1 MARPPT
7 LEIQHATDGRVRLR
21 PAKPMPPAALKA
33 LADALG
39 GFPGIRHVVS
49 RPNTGSL
56 ILGFDGP
63 PEPVLEAVEA
73 SGLARPREK
82 TPPPPIGMVG
92 KFALLRANTQVK
104 EATGGTLDLNSSLAL
119 IYAMGAL
126 VQLGRGRIASPASSL
141 AMAALALL
149 ERGGQGPGSGK

>member
-1 MARPPT
+1 
-7 LEIQHATDGRVRLR
+7 
-21 PAKPMPPAALKA
+21 
-33 LADALG
+33 
-39 GFPGIRHVVS
+39 
-49 RPNTGSL
+49 
-56 ILGFDGP
+56 
-63 PEPVLEAVEA
+63 
-73 SGLARPREK
+73 
-82 TPPPPIGMVG
+82 MVG